1 MLEYV
6 YLPKLNCLSP
16 SMDSTILKIVEESGE
31 LARSVLLFLPY
42 EKESAFRI
50 HHNPEARELLSDVV
64 QELLD
69 VAQTCVTMLFVLEE
83 KYSFSIDEWMV
94 RHLNKLEKKGYLFDR
109 QQNYRI
115 VDNAGFKQLALPHL
129 GIANVTLLKTV
140 CKIQEEVG
148 ELTQFVGKKRGAS
161 GERERIG
168 EQEAMEGCG
177 EELLDIAQC
186 CFTMFYILSKR
197 YRIDLRRCLKSHVDK
212 LAQKGYW
219 SPGSVAQT
227 IGKKSDNEPVF

>member
-16 SMDSTILKIVEESGE
+16 SMDSTILKVVEESGE

-50 HHNPEARELLSDVV
+50 RHNPEARHLLEDVV

-83 KYSFSIDEWMV
+83 KYSFSIDAWMA

-148 ELTQFVGKKRGAS
+148 ELTQYVGKKRGAS
-161 GERERIG
+161 GEKDTIG
-168 EQEAMEGCG
+168 EMEGCG

-186 CFTMFYILSKR
+186 CFTMFYILSKQ
-197 YRIDLRRCLKSHVDK
+197 YRINLRRCLKLHVDK

-219 SPGSVAQT
+219 SPGSVAQPL
-227 IGKKSDNEPVF
+227 GKKSEEEPAF

>member
-16 SMDSTILKIVEESGE
+16 SIDSTILKIVEESGE

-42 EKESAFRI
+42 EKQPAFKI
-50 HHNPEARELLSDVV
+50 HHNPEARHLLSEVV

-83 KYSFSIDEWMV
+83 KYDFSIDEWMV
-94 RHLNKLEKKGYLFDR
+94 RHLNKLEQKGYLFDR
-109 QQNYRI
+109 RQNYRI

-129 GIANVTLLKTV
+129 GIAGVTLLKTV

-148 ELTQFVGKKRGAS
+148 ELTQYVGKKRGAS
-161 GERERIG
+161 GETDTISEI
-168 EQEAMEGCG
+168 EAMDGCG
-177 EELLDIAQC
+177 EELLDVAQC
-186 CFTMFYILSKR
+186 CFTMFYILSKQ
-197 YRIDLRRCLKSHVDK
+197 YRIDLRYCLEVHIEK
-212 LAQKGYW
+212 LAKKGYW
-219 SPGSVAQT
+219 TPEGGNQPSF
-227 IGKKSDNEPVF
+227 E